1 MFFLWLLHIQ
11 LESNSS
17 TFMYLANLWYTWVMN
32 LHIVQ
37 GIKFCLLLHFLIT
50 VVDGTYPSI
59 PQYKACYYLFDG
71 SCFLAVSKL
80 ILDGSIA

>member
-17 TFMYLANLWYTWVMN
+17 TFMYLANLWCTWVMS

-59 PQYKACYYLFDG
+59 PQYKGL
-71 SCFLAVSKL
+71 LLPV
-80 ILDGSIA
+80 